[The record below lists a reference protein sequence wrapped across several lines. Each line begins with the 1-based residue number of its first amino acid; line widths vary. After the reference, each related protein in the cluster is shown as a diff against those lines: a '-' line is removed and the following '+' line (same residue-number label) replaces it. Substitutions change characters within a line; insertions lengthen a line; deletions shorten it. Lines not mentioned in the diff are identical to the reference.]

1 MPTIIPTVTRP
12 HVEGMSKFNIV
23 YIRRIILQGRRL
35 SRPYR
40 YEKFRHTIPILLLE
54 VLFPISVPA
63 QSGNEFAELV
73 GGFLKLRADQ
83 RTEHGGNL
91 NIDLACDF

>member
-40 YEKFRHTIPILLLE
+40 YEKFRILLLE

-63 QSGNEFAELV
+63 QSGNQFTELV

-83 RTEHGGNL
+83 RTEHGRNL